1 MDDCRRTA
9 GRVTP
14 YVDNALPTD
23 ERAEVE
29 RHLDACPPCR
39 RGAEQEQGGRTV
51 LRECAGR
58 LKSEPLP
65 PGLRSRCESLAREHA
80 RMPRVS
86 WLRLLVPLTAMAVL
100 VIVAGVLLFSVA
112 TRRSD
117 TLLAAQLTAD
127 HVKCFKVFEPQAY
140 ADANRVEQDLD
151 QKYGWD
157 MHVPPTSA
165 DATLLGGRRCLYADG
180 SIPHVMYRG
189 KGTEPVSL
197 FRLEGVTRGSAN
209 VTTLGHHSRIW
220 SRGGHT
226 YVLVTPERETPEIAR
241 LARYVQ
247 AEAR

>member
-14 YVDNALPTD
+14 YVDNALPPH

-29 RHLDACPPCR
+29 QHLDACPPCR
-39 RGAEQEQGGRTV
+39 VGAEQEQAGRTV
-51 LRECAGR
+51 LRECAPR

-65 PGLRSRCESLAREHA
+65 PGLRSRCESLARDHA
-80 RMPRVS
+80 RKPRVS
-86 WLRLLVPLTAMAVL
+86 WFRLLVPLSAMAVL
-100 VIVAGVLLFSVA
+100 IIVAGLLVFSVA

-127 HVKCFKVFEPQAY
+127 HVKCFKVFEPGGY
-140 ADANRVEQDLD
+140 AEAARVERDLD
-151 QKYGWD
+151 EKYGWD
-157 MHVPPTSA
+157 MHVPPTTP
-165 DATLLGGRRCLYADG
+165 DAKLLGGRRCLYADG

-189 KGTEPVSL
+189 NRTEAVSL
-197 FRLEGVTRGSAN
+197 FRLEGVTRPDSS

-220 SRGGHT
+220 SRGGYT